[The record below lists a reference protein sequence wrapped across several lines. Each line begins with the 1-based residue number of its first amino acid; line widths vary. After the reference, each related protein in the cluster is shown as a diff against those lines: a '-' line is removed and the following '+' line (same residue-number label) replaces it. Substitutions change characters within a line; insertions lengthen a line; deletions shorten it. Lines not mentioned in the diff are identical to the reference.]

1 MSREYPSH
9 PLPAVLAAV
18 VQDGRLLLVQREKED
33 IPRKWGLPGGL
44 IELGES
50 PAQAAE
56 RELFEETG
64 ITARAG
70 RLIDQFDVIEA
81 DCQGRIRLHYLALV
95 VTCDWIKGEPVAASD
110 AAAAGWF
117 AADEI
122 VGLASHPN
130 LARLAALVLGD
141 AFAGMPGP
149 PAPCSR
155 PARPA
160 DLPGGQAVIA

>member
-9 PLPAVLAAV
+9 PLPAALAALV
-18 VQDGRLLLVQREKED
+18 RDGRLLLVQRAKEA

-50 PAQAAE
+50 PARAAE

-70 RLIDQFDVIEA
+70 RVIDQFDVIEP
-81 DCQGRIRLHYLALV
+81 DDRGRIRLHYLALV
-95 VTCDWIKGEPVAASD
+95 VVCEWVAGDPVAASD

-117 AADEI
+117 GADEI
-122 VGLASHPN
+122 AGLDSHPN
-130 LARLAALVLGD
+130 LARLAALVLG
-141 AFAGMPGP
+141 GSPVPMG
-149 PAPCSR
+149 
-155 PARPA
+155 
-160 DLPGGQAVIA
+160 